1 VAKATFLFFI
11 LSSFINLV
19 LIDNTF
25 SSEITLK
32 DGNEVSFIK
41 APFLNPLILQDAL
54 ALSKLQ
60 VVRSANRL
68 EDSFENVDYPSDF
81 EVAYLSNG
89 EYPVVSFKLDGI
101 WFFYQ
106 YQSRIENIFIIETG
120 WNGGGSGT
128 FKSLNF
134 LSIDSSYPHGT
145 FIHEV
150 GRLFLGDRY
159 HGKITINNETLHVGV
174 DQGWFSRSGGT
185 GYSWSPPR
193 KKGQLYKIKIL
204 DKNAKYKRIELI
216 EQIDLIAAL
225 RPTYPGVQ
233 RWRSF

>member
-1 VAKATFLFFI
+1 MVKATFLFFI

-41 APFLNPLILQDAL
+41 APFLNPLILQDVL

-60 VVRSANRL
+60 VVRSAKRL
-68 EDSFENVDYPSDF
+68 EDSVENVNYPSDF
-81 EVAYLSNG
+81 KIDLASNG
-89 EYPVVSFKLDGI
+89 GYPIVNIKVDGL
-101 WFFYQ
+101 WFYYQ
-106 YQSRIENIFIIETG
+106 YQSRIENILVIETG
-120 WNGGGSGT
+120 WNGGGTGT

-134 LSIDSSYPHGT
+134 ISIDSSYPHGT

-185 GYSWSPPR
+185 GYSRAPPR
-193 KKGQLYKIKIL
+193 KNGQLYKIKIL
-204 DKNAKYKRIELI
+204 DKNARYKRIELI

-225 RPTYPGVQ
+225 RPTFRGVK